1 MRIEKTT
8 GGREGGLAAVG
19 EGGVVGLAEEGGT
32 AIEGRNNSDEPLPAP
47 KGKLRRR
54 QNLNV
59 KFDCPEPPAQWE
71 RESLPQTPW
80 PTPTTP
86 YLVAD
91 GLKLRTVFPEPP
103 RVHHT

>member
-1 MRIEKTT
+1 MKVEKTR
-8 GGREGGLAAVG
+8 GGREGGLGAPGNEGIVKLGAVNEG
-19 EGGVVGLAEEGGT
+19 ETGE
-32 AIEGRNNSDEPLPAP
+32 RNNNAP
-47 KGKLRRR
+47 QSGKLRRR
-54 QNLNV
+54 RNLNV
-59 KFDCPEPPAQWE
+59 TFDCPEPPKQWE
-71 RESLPQTPW
+71 RDPLPQSPW